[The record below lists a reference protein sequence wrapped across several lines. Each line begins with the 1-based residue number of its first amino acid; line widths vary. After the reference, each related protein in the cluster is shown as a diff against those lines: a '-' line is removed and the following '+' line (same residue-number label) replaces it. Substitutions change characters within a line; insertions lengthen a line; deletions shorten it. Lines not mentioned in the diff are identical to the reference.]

1 MQRTAILVACALGAL
16 LLTSCQATRSW
27 QDGCPGVYSGARYY
41 SDITPTVPLDG
52 KLFFT
57 LDLIPT
63 LVLDTL
69 AIPVT
74 AFVKREKPTGGY
86 VVGCRWAD
94 PRRMR

>member
-1 MQRTAILVACALGAL
+1 MQRTAILVALALSAL

-41 SDITPTVPLDG
+41 NDITPTVPLDG
-52 KLFFT
+52 KIFFT

-63 LVLDTL
+63 LLLDTL

-74 AFVKREKPTGGY
+74 AFLDHDRPKGGY

-94 PRRMR
+94 PHRMR